1 MGGYAGIG
9 IRVGAHNTLIT
20 PLERDTRR
28 GDVCSPRS
36 TLNVGRCMVWVA
48 ASQMGDSEVRGAG
61 GGKGVLTAAVTG
73 YM

>member
-1 MGGYAGIG
+1 MVGARVRRARVCGIGWEVMPASHG

-36 TLNVGRCMVWVA
+36 TSNVGRWC
-48 ASQMGDSEVRGAG
+48 G
-61 GGKGVLTAAVTG
+61 
-73 YM
+73 